1 MAFIKNENF
10 KTDKPFS
17 DLSVEQKIKEQGFLK
32 GADSHTIRQI
42 DPNDKKSFKEIR
54 ISLNEYEDSL
64 VDELAARDNRSR
76 AYILKTILRK
86 ALEEAVNQNK

>member
-1 MAFIKNENF
+1 M
-10 KTDKPFS
+10 
-17 DLSVEQKIKEQGFLK
+17 
-32 GADSHTIRQI
+32 
-42 DPNDKKSFKEIR
+42 
-54 ISLNEYEDSL
+54 SLNEYEDSL